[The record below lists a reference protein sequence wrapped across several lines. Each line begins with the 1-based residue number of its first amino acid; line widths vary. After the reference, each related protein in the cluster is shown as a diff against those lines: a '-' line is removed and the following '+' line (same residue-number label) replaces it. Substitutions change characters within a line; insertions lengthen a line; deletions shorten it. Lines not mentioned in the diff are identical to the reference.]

1 MFRNYTIYLDDSAF
15 NPWSQYFYLDSKQ
28 KDCVFV
34 PFFFLCDN
42 KDILGVLK
50 MHKNEINL
58 QYKELNQQ
66 HDYVYQFVILYYN
79 YILAKH
85 DYGTGEQ
92 VSMME
97 AHTTTFI
104 EEHPGTTV
112 SEVARFW
119 NKTKGAVSQTVKNL
133 LEKGY
138 IRKENSSKDR
148 KINYLYVTEKGDQLS
163 QSHKLYDTKDIKKTY
178 DQLLETCSEQD
189 IQSFYKVLKQYIT
202 CIKNDF
208 K

>member
-1 MFRNYTIYLDDSAF
+1 
-15 NPWSQYFYLDSKQ
+15 
-28 KDCVFV
+28 
-34 PFFFLCDN
+34 
-42 KDILGVLK
+42 
-50 MHKNEINL
+50 
-58 QYKELNQQ
+58 
-66 HDYVYQFVILYYN
+66 
-79 YILAKH
+79 
-85 DYGTGEQ
+85 
-92 VSMME
+92 MME